1 MNQNTSFSR
10 RLCGLFT
17 ITDYQPAALAKR
29 LGVGVQTVRQ
39 WESGTAV
46 PDVNQF
52 REIAAFFG
60 LPYAWFLDGA
70 DGQPDA
76 AVMAEKLGL
85 HEDTVKDLMVLAE
98 DVSEPVL
105 DAVDSAVA
113 AAVSAVWA
121 AWEDCYE

>member
-1 MNQNTSFSR
+1 MNQTTTFSR
-10 RLCGLFT
+10 RLRGLFT
-17 ITDYQPAALAKR
+17 ITDYQPAALAER
-29 LGVGVQTVRQ
+29 LGVGVQTIRQ

-52 REIAAFFG
+52 REIASFFG

-85 HEDTVKDLMVLAE
+85 HEDTVEELMELAE
-98 DVSEPVL
+98 ETSGPVL

-113 AAVSAVWA
+113 AVISAVWA
-121 AWEDCYE
+121 AQED

>member
-1 MNQNTSFSR
+1 MNQTTTFSR
-10 RLCGLFT
+10 RLRGLFT

-85 HEDTVKDLMVLAE
+85 HEDTVEELMELAE
-98 DVSEPVL
+98 DTSGPVL

-113 AAVSAVWA
+113 AVISAVWA
-121 AWEDCYE
+121 AQEG

>member
-1 MNQNTSFSR
+1 MNQTTTFSR
-10 RLCGLFT
+10 RLRGLFT
-17 ITDYQPAALAKR
+17 ITDDQPAALAKR

-52 REIAAFFG
+52 REIAVFFG

-85 HEDTVKDLMVLAE
+85 HEDTVEELMELAE
-98 DVSEPVL
+98 DTSGPVL

-113 AAVSAVWA
+113 AVISAVWA
-121 AWEDCYE
+121 AQEG

>member
-1 MNQNTSFSR
+1 MNHNTTFSR
-10 RLCGLFT
+10 RLRGLFT

-29 LGVGVQTVRQ
+29 LGVGVQTIRQ

-52 REIAAFFG
+52 REIASFFG

-85 HEDTVKDLMVLAE
+85 HEDTVEELMELAE
-98 DVSEPVL
+98 DTSGPVL

-113 AAVSAVWA
+113 AVISAVWA
-121 AWEDCYE
+121 AQED

>member
-1 MNQNTSFSR
+1 MNQTTTFSR
-10 RLCGLFT
+10 RLRGLFT
-17 ITDYQPAALAKR
+17 IPDYQPAALAKR

-52 REIAAFFG
+52 REIASFFG

-76 AVMAEKLGL
+76 AVMAEKMGC
-85 HEDTVKDLMVLAE
+85 MRI
-98 DVSEPVL
+98 P
-105 DAVDSAVA
+105 
-113 AAVSAVWA
+113 WRN
-121 AWEDCYE
+121 

>member
-39 WESGTAV
+39 WESGTAA

-52 REIAAFFG
+52 REIADFFG
-60 LPYAWFLDGA
+60 LPYAWFLDGTE
-70 DGQPDA
+70 GLPTLC
-76 AVMAEKLGL
+76 VLAEKLGL
-85 HEDTVKDLMVLAE
+85 HEDTIEDLMELADE
-98 DVSEPVL
+98 APEEVL

-113 AAVSAVWA
+113 AVISAVWA
-121 AWEDCYE
+121 AQEDCHE

>member
-1 MNQNTSFSR
+1 MNQTTTFSR
-10 RLCGLFT
+10 RLRGLFT
-17 ITDYQPAALAKR
+17 ITDYQPAALAER
-29 LGVGVQTVRQ
+29 LGVGVQTIRQ

-113 AAVSAVWA
+113 AVISAVWA
-121 AWEDCYE
+121 AQEG

>member
-10 RLCGLFT
+10 RLRGLFT

-39 WESGTAV
+39 WESGTAA

-52 REIAAFFG
+52 REIAAFFR
-60 LPYAWFLDGA
+60 LPDAWFLGGTEGLPA
-70 DGQPDA
+70 PC
-76 AVMAEKLGL
+76 VLAEKLGL
-85 HEDTVKDLMVLAE
+85 REDTIEDLMELADE
-98 DVSEPVL
+98 APEEVL

-113 AAVSAVWA
+113 AVISAVWA
-121 AWEDCYE
+121 AQEG

>member
-10 RLCGLFT
+10 RLRGLFT
-17 ITDYQPAALAKR
+17 ITDYQPAALAKC

-52 REIAAFFG
+52 REISAFFG

-70 DGQPDA
+70 NGQPDA
-76 AVMAEKLGL
+76 AAIAEKLGL
-85 HEDTVKDLMVLAE
+85 HEDTVEDLMDLAE
-98 DVSEPVL
+98 DASAPVL
-105 DAVDSAVA
+105 DAVDSAA
-113 AAVSAVWA
+113 AISAVWA

>member
-1 MNQNTSFSR
+1 MNQTTTFSR
-10 RLCGLFT
+10 RLRGLFT

-39 WESGTAV
+39 WESGTTV

-85 HEDTVKDLMVLAE
+85 HEDTVEELMELAE
-98 DVSEPVL
+98 DTSGPVL

-113 AAVSAVWA
+113 AVISAVWA
-121 AWEDCYE
+121 AQEG

>member
-10 RLCGLFT
+10 RLRGLFT
-17 ITDYQPAALAKR
+17 ITDYQPAALAKC

-52 REIAAFFG
+52 REISAFFG

-76 AVMAEKLGL
+76 AVMAEKMGL
-85 HEDTVKDLMVLAE
+85 HEDTVEELMELAE
-98 DVSEPVL
+98 DTSGPVL

-113 AAVSAVWA
+113 AVISAVWA
-121 AWEDCYE
+121 AQEG

>member
-1 MNQNTSFSR
+1 MIKSTGFSR
-10 RLCGLFT
+10 RLRGLFT

-52 REIAAFFG
+52 REIASFFG

-85 HEDTVKDLMVLAE
+85 HEDTVEELMELAE
-98 DVSEPVL
+98 ETSGPVL

-113 AAVSAVWA
+113 AVISAVWA
-121 AWEDCYE
+121 AQED

>member
-10 RLCGLFT
+10 RLRGLFT
-17 ITDYQPAALAKR
+17 ITDYQPAALAKC

-46 PDVNQF
+46 PAVYQF

-70 DGQPDA
+70 NGQPGA
-76 AVMAEKLGL
+76 AAIAEKLGL
-85 HEDTVKDLMVLAE
+85 HEDTVEDLMDLAE
-98 DVSEPVL
+98 DASAPVL

-113 AAVSAVWA
+113 AAISAVWA

>member
-10 RLCGLFT
+10 RL
-17 ITDYQPAALAKR
+17 
-29 LGVGVQTVRQ
+29 GVQTVRQ

-52 REIAAFFG
+52 REISAFFG

-70 DGQPDA
+70 NGQPDA
-76 AVMAEKLGL
+76 AAIAEKLGL
-85 HEDTVKDLMVLAE
+85 HEDTVEDLMDLAE
-98 DVSEPVL
+98 DASAPVL

-113 AAVSAVWA
+113 AAISAVWA

>member
-10 RLCGLFT
+10 RLRGLFT

-52 REIAAFFG
+52 REIASFFG
-60 LPYAWFLDGA
+60 LPYAWFLGGA

-85 HEDTVKDLMVLAE
+85 HEDTVEELMELAE
-98 DVSEPVL
+98 ETSGPVL

-113 AAVSAVWA
+113 AVISAVWA
-121 AWEDCYE
+121 AQED

>member
-1 MNQNTSFSR
+1 MNQTTTFSR
-10 RLCGLFT
+10 RLRGLFT

-52 REIAAFFG
+52 REIASFFG
-60 LPYAWFLDGA
+60 LRYAWFLDGA

-85 HEDTVKDLMVLAE
+85 HEDTVEELMELAE
-98 DVSEPVL
+98 DTSGPVL

-113 AAVSAVWA
+113 AVISAVWA
-121 AWEDCYE
+121 AQED

>member
-10 RLCGLFT
+10 RLRGLFT
-17 ITDYQPAALAKR
+17 ITDYQPAALAKC
-29 LGVGVQTVRQ
+29 LGVGVLTVRQ

-52 REIAAFFG
+52 REISAFFG

-70 DGQPDA
+70 NGQPDA
-76 AVMAEKLGL
+76 AAIAEKLGL
-85 HEDTVKDLMVLAE
+85 HEDTVEDLMDLAE
-98 DVSEPVL
+98 DASAPVL

-113 AAVSAVWA
+113 AAISAVWA

>member
-1 MNQNTSFSR
+1 MIKSTGFSR
-10 RLCGLFT
+10 RLRGLFT

-85 HEDTVKDLMVLAE
+85 HEDTVEELMELAE
-98 DVSEPVL
+98 ETSGPVL

-113 AAVSAVWA
+113 AVISAVWA
-121 AWEDCYE
+121 AQED

>member
-10 RLCGLFT
+10 RLRGLFT

-46 PDVNQF
+46 PDVYQF
-52 REIAAFFG
+52 REIAAFFS
-60 LPYAWFLDGA
+60 LPYAWFLDGTN
-70 DGQPDA
+70 GQADA
-76 AVMAEKLGL
+76 AAMAEKLGL
-85 HEDTVKDLMVLAE
+85 HEGTVEDLMELAE
-98 DVSEPVL
+98 DASSPVL

>member
-1 MNQNTSFSR
+1 MNLSATFSR
-10 RLCGLFT
+10 RLRGLFT

-52 REIAAFFG
+52 REIASFFG

-85 HEDTVKDLMVLAE
+85 HEDTVEELMELAE
-98 DVSEPVL
+98 DTSGPVL

-113 AAVSAVWA
+113 AVISAVWA
-121 AWEDCYE
+121 AQEG

>member
-1 MNQNTSFSR
+1 MNQTTTFSR
-10 RLCGLFT
+10 RLRGLFT

-52 REIAAFFG
+52 REIASFFG

-85 HEDTVKDLMVLAE
+85 HEDTVEELMELAE
-98 DVSEPVL
+98 ETSGPVL

-113 AAVSAVWA
+113 AVISAVWA
-121 AWEDCYE
+121 AQED

>member
-1 MNQNTSFSR
+1 MNQTTTFSR
-10 RLCGLFT
+10 RLRGLFT

-39 WESGTAV
+39 WDSGTAV

-52 REIAAFFG
+52 REIASFFG

-76 AVMAEKLGL
+76 AVMAGKMGL
-85 HEDTVKDLMVLAE
+85 HEDTVEELMELAE
-98 DVSEPVL
+98 DTSGPVL

-113 AAVSAVWA
+113 AVISAVWA
-121 AWEDCYE
+121 AQED

>member
-1 MNQNTSFSR
+1 MNQTTTFSR
-10 RLCGLFT
+10 RLRGLFT

-52 REIAAFFG
+52 REIASFFG

-70 DGQPDA
+70 DGQSDA

-85 HEDTVKDLMVLAE
+85 HEDTVEELMELAE
-98 DVSEPVL
+98 ETSGPVL

-113 AAVSAVWA
+113 AVISAVWA
-121 AWEDCYE
+121 AQED

>member
-1 MNQNTSFSR
+1 MNQTTTFSR
-10 RLCGLFT
+10 RLRGLFT

-52 REIAAFFG
+52 REIASFFG

-76 AVMAEKLGL
+76 AVMAEKMGL
-85 HEDTVKDLMVLAE
+85 HEDTVEELMELAE
-98 DVSEPVL
+98 DTSGPVL

-113 AAVSAVWA
+113 AVISAVWA
-121 AWEDCYE
+121 AQED

>member
-1 MNQNTSFSR
+1 MNQTTTFSR
-10 RLCGLFT
+10 RLRGLFT
-17 ITDYQPAALAKR
+17 ITDYQPAALAER
-29 LGVGVQTVRQ
+29 LGVGVQTIRQ
-39 WESGTAV
+39 WECGTAV

-85 HEDTVKDLMVLAE
+85 HEDTVEELMDLAE
-98 DVSEPVL
+98 DTSGPVL

-113 AAVSAVWA
+113 AVISAVWA
-121 AWEDCYE
+121 AQEG

>member
-1 MNQNTSFSR
+1 MNQTTTFSR
-10 RLCGLFT
+10 RLRGLFT

-52 REIAAFFG
+52 REIASFFG

-85 HEDTVKDLMVLAE
+85 HEDTVEELMELAE
-98 DVSEPVL
+98 DTSGPVL

-113 AAVSAVWA
+113 AVISAVWA
-121 AWEDCYE
+121 AQEG

>member
-1 MNQNTSFSR
+1 MNQTTTFSR
-10 RLCGLFT
+10 RLRGLFT
-17 ITDYQPAALAKR
+17 ITDYQPAALAER
-29 LGVGVQTVRQ
+29 LGVGVQTIRQ

-85 HEDTVKDLMVLAE
+85 HEDTVEELMELAE
-98 DVSEPVL
+98 ETSGPVL

-113 AAVSAVWA
+113 AVISAVWA
-121 AWEDCYE
+121 AQEG

>member
-10 RLCGLFT
+10 RLRGLFT
-17 ITDYQPAALAKR
+17 ITDYQPAALAKC
-29 LGVGVQTVRQ
+29 LGVGVQTIRQ

-85 HEDTVKDLMVLAE
+85 HEDTVEELMELAE
-98 DVSEPVL
+98 ETSGPVL

-113 AAVSAVWA
+113 AVISAVWA
-121 AWEDCYE
+121 AQED

>member
-1 MNQNTSFSR
+1 MNQTTTFSR

-52 REIAAFFG
+52 REIASFFG
-60 LPYAWFLDGA
+60 LPFAWFLDGA

-85 HEDTVKDLMVLAE
+85 HEDTVEELMELAE
-98 DVSEPVL
+98 DTSGPVL

-113 AAVSAVWA
+113 AVISAVWA
-121 AWEDCYE
+121 AQEG

>member
-10 RLCGLFT
+10 RLRGLFT
-17 ITDYQPAALAKR
+17 ITDYQPAALAKC

-52 REIAAFFG
+52 REIASFFG

-85 HEDTVKDLMVLAE
+85 HEDTVEELMELAE
-98 DVSEPVL
+98 ETSGPVL

-113 AAVSAVWA
+113 AVISAVWA
-121 AWEDCYE
+121 AQED

>member
-1 MNQNTSFSR
+1 M
-10 RLCGLFT
+10 
-17 ITDYQPAALAKR
+17 
-29 LGVGVQTVRQ
+29 QTVRQ

-52 REIAAFFG
+52 REIASFFG

-85 HEDTVKDLMVLAE
+85 HEDTVEELMELAE
-98 DVSEPVL
+98 ETSGPVL

-113 AAVSAVWA
+113 AVISAVWA
-121 AWEDCYE
+121 AQED

>member
-10 RLCGLFT
+10 RLRGLFT

-46 PDVNQF
+46 PDVYQF

-60 LPYAWFLDGA
+60 LPYAWFLDGS

-76 AVMAEKLGL
+76 AAMAEKLGL
-85 HEDTVKDLMVLAE
+85 HEDTVKDLMDLAE
-98 DVSEPVL
+98 DASGPVL

-113 AAVSAVWA
+113 AVISAVWA
-121 AWEDCYE
+121 AQEG

>member
-1 MNQNTSFSR
+1 MNQTTTFSR
-10 RLCGLFT
+10 RLRGLFT

-46 PDVNQF
+46 PDMNQF
-52 REIAAFFG
+52 REIASFFG

-76 AVMAEKLGL
+76 AVMAEKMGL
-85 HEDTVKDLMVLAE
+85 HEDTVEELMELAE
-98 DVSEPVL
+98 DTSGPVL

-113 AAVSAVWA
+113 AVISAVWA
-121 AWEDCYE
+121 AQED